1 MDDFEA
7 ESVQLYIYDLTKGA
21 AVIMSEMLLGRRI
34 EGIWHTAV
42 VVYGQEFFYGGQ
54 GIQRV
59 QPVSKSNLW
68 RPIDRFRQSVL
79 YESLNS
85 CVYSKKS
92 RWKGRKQQNTEE
104 FLLSENILVVGL
116 YQIWTKRH
124 HSKNR
129 NSYTSVACIV
139 SSEKFCRR
147 KIDRGCVR
155 LRSNWSF
162 PSFLI
167 TTMKGKAVVVRLR
180 SGYNKTKRKNI

>member
-1 MDDFEA
+1 MDDFEP

-79 YESLNS
+79 
-85 CVYSKKS
+85 CVNRSIRVYMQRITLKKGE
-92 RWKGRKQQNTEE
+92 KEENTEE
-104 FLLSENILVVGL
+104 FLLSENILGVGP
-116 YQIWTKRH
+116 
-124 HSKNR
+124 
-129 NSYTSVACIV
+129 V
-139 SSEKFCRR
+139 SNLNGAASLQK
-147 KIDRGCVR
+147 
-155 LRSNWSF
+155 
-162 PSFLI
+162 
-167 TTMKGKAVVVRLR
+167 
-180 SGYNKTKRKNI
+180 